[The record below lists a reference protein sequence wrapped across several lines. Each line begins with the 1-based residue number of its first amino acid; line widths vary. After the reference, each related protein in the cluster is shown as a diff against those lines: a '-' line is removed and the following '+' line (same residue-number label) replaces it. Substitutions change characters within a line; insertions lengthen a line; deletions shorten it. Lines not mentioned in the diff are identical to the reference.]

1 MLFNSKEFLLYF
13 LPFVVIVF
21 YLLKF
26 FLKNKQNYI
35 IFFLVSASL
44 FFYGYFKVEY
54 LLLIIASILI
64 NYYLSVIIIRSKKKF
79 FLFFGILFNVLLLA
93 YFKYTN
99 FAINSFNI
107 FANTN
112 FENAK
117 IVLPLAISFFT
128 FQQITYLVDSFNGIV
143 KKSSI
148 LNYFLF
154 VTFFP
159 QLIAGPIVHHSE
171 MMPQFEKENENYKFL
186 KNFSMGLSIFIVG
199 LFKKNCL
206 ADNLGLISD
215 KIFSINNN
223 STSFNILE
231 QWIGCISYSLQI
243 YFDFSAY
250 SDMAI
255 GLALIFGITLPIN
268 FNSPYKSCSIIEYW
282 KRWHITLSRFI
293 NQYLFYPLS
302 MFFSRNYNNQIDNSI
317 LRLFLLI
324 GFPTLITFSISGL
337 WHGASWTF
345 VIWGMMH
352 GIYVFTNF
360 IFKNYFPDL
369 SISKYIA
376 NPLTLF
382 FVFIAWIPF
391 RAENI
396 SDFKIILFSLFGV
409 NSSFSK
415 DFLYLGNSIFFS
427 CLLIILS
434 FIIIYF
440 FENSSNYFKNSKN
453 IFAINFDL
461 KSSIFIFILILGL
474 IFFGSNTADPFIY
487 FQF

>member
-1 MLFNSKEFLLYF
+1 M
-13 LPFVVIVF
+13 
-21 YLLKF
+21 
-26 FLKNKQNYI
+26 
-35 IFFLVSASL
+35 
-44 FFYGYFKVEY
+44 
-54 LLLIIASILI
+54 LIITSILT
-64 NYYLSVIIIRSKKKF
+64 NYYLSILIIRSRNKV

-112 FENAK
+112 FQNVK
-117 IVLPLAISFFT
+117 IILPLAISFFT

-143 KKSSI
+143 KKTSI

-171 MMPQFEKENENYKFL
+171 MMPQFEKEDQNYKFL
-186 KNFSMGLSIFIVG
+186 KNLCMGLSIFIVG

-206 ADNLGLISD
+206 ADNLGLVAD

-223 STSFNILE
+223 SANFNILE
-231 QWIGCISYSLQI
+231 QWIGCISYSFQI

-255 GLALIFGITLPIN
+255 GLALIFGISLPIN
-268 FNSPYKSCSIIEYW
+268 FNSPYKACSIIEYW

-302 MFFSRNYNNQIDNSI
+302 MFFSRNYNNQIDNPT

-345 VIWGMMH
+345 VAWGMMH
-352 GIYVFTNF
+352 GIYVFINF

-369 SISKYIA
+369 SISKYLA

-391 RAENI
+391 RAESI
-396 SDFKIILFSLFGV
+396 SDFKIILFSLFGL

-415 DFLYLGNSIFFS
+415 DFLYIGNSIFSS
-427 CLLIILS
+427 CLLIVTS
-434 FIIIYF
+434 FIIVYF

-453 IFAINFDL
+453 VFAINFNL
-461 KSSIFIFILILGL
+461 KSSIFIFILILGI
-474 IFFGSNTADPFIY
+474 IFFGSNKADPFIY

>member
-1 MLFNSKEFLLYF
+1 MLFNSKEFLLFF
-13 LPFVVIVF
+13 LPIVILIF
-21 YLLKF
+21 LLLKYF
-26 FLKNKQNYI
+26 TKNEKNYI
-35 IFFLVSASL
+35 TFFLVSVSL
-44 FFYGYFKVEY
+44 FFYGYFKFEY
-54 LLLIIASILI
+54 LLLIIFSILI
-64 NYYLSVIIIRSKKKF
+64 NYYLSLYITKSKKKIL
-79 FLFFGILFNVLLLA
+79 LFFGILFNVLLLG
-93 YFKYTN
+93 YFKYTD
-99 FAINSFNI
+99 FLIYSFNI
-107 FANTN
+107 FADTN
-112 FENAK
+112 FHHLN

-128 FQQITYLVDSFNGIV
+128 FQQITYLVDSYNGLV
-143 KKSSI
+143 KKSSL

-171 MMPQFEKENENYKFL
+171 MMPQFEKDNKNYKFIR
-186 KNFSMGLSIFIVG
+186 NFSMGISIFIVG

-206 ADNLGLISD
+206 ADNLGIIAD
-215 KIFSINNN
+215 KIFTSNNAPSN
-223 STSFNILE
+223 FNILE
-231 QWIGCISYSLQI
+231 QWIGCISYSFQI

-302 MFFSRNYNNQIDNSI
+302 MFFSRNFNQVIDNST
-317 LRLFLLI
+317 LRLILLI

-345 VIWGMMH
+345 VIWGLMH
-352 GIYVFTNF
+352 GFYVFINF
-360 IFKNYFPDL
+360 LYKNYFPNL
-369 SISKYIA
+369 TISKYIA

-391 RAENI
+391 RAENFNG
-396 SDFKIILFSLFGV
+396 FKIIFLSLFGF
-409 NSSFSK
+409 NSSISN
-415 DFLYLGNSIFFS
+415 DFLYIGDSLASS
-427 CLLIILS
+427 YLLIIIS
-434 FIIIYF
+434 FLVVYF

-453 IFAINFDL
+453 VFAINFDL
-461 KSSIFIFILILGL
+461 KSSIFVFILIMGI